1 MRVPKVTNSVAI
13 YGLSCTGKTSL
24 AARLASLTGLRVRHC
39 GKLVVE
45 RAQGFGLASGDEL
58 SAEQHEAIDTETQQL
73 VSKDPPMI
81 VEGRFL
87 DQVLCGIGRVLFVRL
102 TCDLAIREK
111 RLEALHGRAFGD
123 SIKRRDDAD
132 ANFRS
137 TQYHASKDKVL
148 EPMIVV
154 DTSAQSVEACA
165 EAIVQ
170 HLVTLS

>member
-1 MRVPKVTNSVAI
+1 MRVPKVTYSVAI

-58 SAEQHEAIDTETQQL
+58 SAEQHRAIDTATQQL

-87 DQVLCGIGRVLFVRL
+87 DQVLGGFGRVLFVRL
-102 TCDLAIREK
+102 TCDFPIREK
-111 RLEALHGRAFGD
+111 RLDALVGRAFGD
-123 SIKRRDDAD
+123 SIERRDDTD
-132 ANFRS
+132 AKFRS

-154 DTSAQSVEACA
+154 DTSARSVEVCA
-165 EAIVQ
+165 EAIAQ